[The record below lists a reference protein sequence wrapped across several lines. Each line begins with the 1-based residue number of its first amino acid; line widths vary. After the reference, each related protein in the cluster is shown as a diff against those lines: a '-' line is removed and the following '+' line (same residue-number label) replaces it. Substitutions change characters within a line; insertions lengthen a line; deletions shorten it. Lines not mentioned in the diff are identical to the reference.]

1 MIGGRSS
8 YSTDSLSV
16 LRRGIEVAPE
26 NRVGF
31 FSRSKR
37 KRWSILSAKD
47 ARSPDGLRSRPLT
60 NSSSFSNS
68 SLDYLTTDS
77 GETPI
82 ICARACQCRWCA
94 ACLHGLSE
102 STAASQCIWLNPS
115 KAWQFPL
122 LVVRAAIFLARLW
135 RRRSL
140 PHAAMLALVCSF
152 LNLQS

>member
-1 MIGGRSS
+1 MEIYQQLTADLIADLLLPECHEQEVKPGTRNTVGKIMIGGRSS

-68 SLDYLTTDS
+68 SLPSPTSLLWINFKLLKS
-77 GETPI
+77 KG
-82 ICARACQCRWCA
+82 
-94 ACLHGLSE
+94 
-102 STAASQCIWLNPS
+102 TAAVDN
-115 KAWQFPL
+115 
-122 LVVRAAIFLARLW
+122 RARL
-135 RRRSL
+135 
-140 PHAAMLALVCSF
+140 PHY
-152 LNLQS
+152 

>member
-68 SLDYLTTDS
+68 SLPSPTSLLWINFKLLKS
-77 GETPI
+77 KG
-82 ICARACQCRWCA
+82 
-94 ACLHGLSE
+94 
-102 STAASQCIWLNPS
+102 TAAVDN
-115 KAWQFPL
+115 
-122 LVVRAAIFLARLW
+122 RARL
-135 RRRSL
+135 
-140 PHAAMLALVCSF
+140 PHY
-152 LNLQS
+152 